1 MNEEMRTIAASCL
14 HEGFLLA
21 SPTEDIK
28 KLQMTLLELLDDDT
42 KEIMLALI
50 PNIRTLI
57 ERYLNEQSLS
67 QVPDPTPT
75 GENTP
80 TKGFGFQHCNTVKD
94 FPRHMGN
101 DFTSV
106 NNKYNIGLGKG
117 FGGGFKKLPS
127 LNLVHAQ
134 NDPEELSGQE
144 AYTITQE
151 YKSEIVY

>member
-28 KLQMTLLELLDDDT
+28 KLQMTLLELLDDES

-50 PNIRTLI
+50 PNIKILI
-57 ERYLNEQSLS
+57 ERYMNEQSLS

-80 TKGFGFQHCNTVKD
+80 TKGFGFNHCNTTKE
-94 FPRHMGN
+94 RHIGN
-101 DFTSV
+101 DFTSL
-106 NNKYNIGLGKG
+106 NNKYNLGLGKG
-117 FGGGFKKLPS
+117 FGGGFKKLPT
-127 LNLVHAQ
+127 LALVAAHNEQ
-134 NDPEELSGQE
+134 EELSGHE
-144 AYTITQE
+144 LYTITSE

>member
-28 KLQMTLLELLDDDT
+28 KLQMTLLELLDDET

-50 PNIRTLI
+50 PNISILI

-67 QVPDPTPT
+67 LVPDPTPT

-80 TKGFGFQHCNTVKD
+80 TKGFGFNHCNTTKEY
-94 FPRHMGN
+94 PRHMGGN
-101 DFTSV
+101 DFSSL

-127 LNLVHAQ
+127 LNLVHAHNEQ
-134 NDPEELSGQE
+134 EELSG
-144 AYTITQE
+144 
-151 YKSEIVY
+151 

>member
-28 KLQMTLLELLDDDT
+28 KLQMTLLELLDDET

-50 PNIRTLI
+50 PNIRILI

-80 TKGFGFQHCNTVKD
+80 TKGFPGFNHCNTTKI
-94 FPRHMGN
+94 PRHMDN
-101 DFTSV
+101 DFTSL

-134 NDPEELSGQE
+134 NDIEE
-144 AYTITQE
+144 
-151 YKSEIVY
+151 